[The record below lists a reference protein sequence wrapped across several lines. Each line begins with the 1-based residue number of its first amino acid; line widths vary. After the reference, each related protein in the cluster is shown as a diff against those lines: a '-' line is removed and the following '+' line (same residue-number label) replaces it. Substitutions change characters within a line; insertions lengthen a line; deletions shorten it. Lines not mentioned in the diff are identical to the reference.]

1 MQKYIATGWKLKVIN
16 YIGIVNLMILFL
28 ICRAGYVLVDRIF
41 DLLTGYSI
49 IHGTK
54 KERSLAEASFEHSA
68 HFVHIVGRFTH
79 DIATGGFLKAFIL
92 RHNRYGN
99 PREVL
104 QNDHITIQGAL
115 LFNLSG
121 YNKGFNFSSEN
132 YLTE

>member
-16 YIGIVNLMILFL
+16 YIGIVNLMVLFL
-28 ICRAGYVLVDRIF
+28 ICRAGYVLVDRII

-49 IHGTK
+49 IHGSK
-54 KERSLAEASFEHSA
+54 KERRLAEASFEHSA

-99 PREVL
+99 PKEIL
-104 QNDHITIQGAL
+104 QSDHITIQGTL
-115 LFNLSG
+115 LAGLPG
-121 YNKGFNFSSEN
+121 YNIMFSLKN
-132 YLTE
+132 